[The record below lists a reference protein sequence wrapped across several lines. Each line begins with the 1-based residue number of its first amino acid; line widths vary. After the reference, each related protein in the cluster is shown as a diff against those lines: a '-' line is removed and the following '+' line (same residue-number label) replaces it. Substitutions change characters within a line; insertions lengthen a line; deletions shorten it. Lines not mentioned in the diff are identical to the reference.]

1 MKSNKSFLT
10 NSIFSSLFAVLLFFF
25 SIGTILSGLFIVLRS
40 FFSGTHQFLIGTL
53 LVSSGLAVVIST
65 YNLIVFFEAIKGV
78 TTLAEKQADI
88 INMQTANSIQARDIK
103 ERTDYLKNSNP
114 NSLFDGIMGMKISM
128 LDMDAPGQE
137 PKTFNSFH
145 EMTQFLSNQR
155 NPGAPSI
162 DKMSRDELESARKK
176 AIDNQ
181 EFERASLI
189 RDELAKRNNS

>member
-103 ERTDYLKNSNP
+103 ERTDYLKNSN
-114 NSLFDGIMGMKISM
+114 
-128 LDMDAPGQE
+128 
-137 PKTFNSFH
+137 
-145 EMTQFLSNQR
+145 
-155 NPGAPSI
+155 
-162 DKMSRDELESARKK
+162 
-176 AIDNQ
+176 
-181 EFERASLI
+181 
-189 RDELAKRNNS
+189 